1 MKKIFV
7 LIISILLPIIAG
19 AAVAAYG
26 YNVRYVPE
34 TNSAIAGEFVR
45 DMNKGIITSEERIAN
60 YRKLENYYYEEEPIF
75 KKDIL
80 NNEGERLFTL
90 AIYRN
95 LCIYQPSSDVE
106 AKLKTLFEVFAYNI
120 NYTKVKEYF
129 VLDNM
134 SIIEDAGMPSL
145 KVTFT
150 GTNDKATFSVNLTN
164 RSNVVIPDYS
174 SVPEFADEETET
186 RNYVQSEVFREYESY
201 TNMNKFTND
210 VNVKVE
216 AYLTIKND
224 DSTTTTIEA
233 EKPLAEEYVVDFKH
247 KGEEINKDDL
257 QIGYRDASVNKTYKN
272 AGFNG
277 WLFKKYVWWQALIG
291 FGLAGLVT
299 GSFVLMYLS
308 EEAQAQQKANKKKK
322 K

>member
-19 AAVAAYG
+19 VAVAAYG
-26 YNVRYVPE
+26 YNVRYIPE

-60 YRKLENYYYEEEPIF
+60 YRKLENYFYEEEPIF
-75 KKDIL
+75 KKDLL
-80 NNEGERLFTL
+80 NDEGEKLLTL
-90 AIYRN
+90 VVYRN
-95 LCIYQPSSDVE
+95 LCIYQPSADVE
-106 AKLKTLFEVFAYNI
+106 AKYKTLFEVFAYNI
-120 NYTKVKEYF
+120 DYTKIKEYF

-134 SIIEDAGMPSL
+134 TIIEDAGMPSL

-164 RSNVVIPDYS
+164 RSNVVIPDYN

-201 TNMNKFTND
+201 TNMSKFTDDANI
-210 VNVKVE
+210 KVE
-216 AYLTIKND
+216 ATMSIKND
-224 DSTTTTIEA
+224 DSTTTTLEA
-233 EKPLAEEYVVDFKH
+233 EKPLAEEYIADFKH
-247 KGEEINKDDL
+247 KGEEFNKEEL

-299 GSFVLMYLS
+299 GSFVLMYLG
-308 EEAQAQQKANKKKK
+308 EEAQAKANKKKK